1 MLRAAPPT
9 TRTAASGHCASGGP
23 TARQASA
30 MLSLALASSIGSID
44 SGTGTSMASAYGT
57 RSRSQTLPPHDPI
70 DAPKP

>member
-1 MLRAAPPT
+1 
-9 TRTAASGHCASGGP
+9 
-23 TARQASA
+23 